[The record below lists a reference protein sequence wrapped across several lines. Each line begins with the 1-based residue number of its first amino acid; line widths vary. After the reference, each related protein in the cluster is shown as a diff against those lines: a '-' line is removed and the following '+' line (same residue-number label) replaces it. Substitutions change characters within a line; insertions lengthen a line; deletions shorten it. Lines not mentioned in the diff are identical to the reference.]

1 MKLWVENI
9 QPEIWHIAGVKTY
22 TFGNNYVPDTVL
34 RILTMTH
41 EVRYSYLQGTD
52 EETEEQERLNN
63 LP

>member
-9 QPEIWHIAGVKTY
+9 QPEIWHIAGVITY

-41 EVRYSYLQGTD
+41 EVSTLTSKVQMRKLKN
-52 EETEEQERLNN
+52 RKVK
-63 LP
+63 